1 MQFLIL
7 PPDPTSSYASIDR
20 CVWNRCV
27 CNTGVSETRVKEQV
41 MVQETVEN
49 VAERP
54 ADLQTAAT
62 NTPPPQPEP
71 GDVTDTWYCRLQT
84 IPLVWRNE
92 EWDSAQRVETSIT
105 VTNFFVWLLVGT

>member
-1 MQFLIL
+1 
-7 PPDPTSSYASIDR
+7 
-20 CVWNRCV
+20 
-27 CNTGVSETRVKEQV
+27 

-71 GDVTDTWYCRLQT
+71 GDVTDT
-84 IPLVWRNE
+84 
-92 EWDSAQRVETSIT
+92 
-105 VTNFFVWLLVGT
+105 